1 MDFRQRAFSKVEL
14 KDLVRDLNLAKVSA
28 ELILS
33 RLPEKDLLA
42 EDARITSFSHRHEEF
57 TMFFTITKDLVYGI
71 NVIGFLSL
79 LGVPQY

>member
-42 EDARITSFSHRHEEF
+42 EDARITSFTHRHEEF
-57 TMFFTITKDLVYGI
+57 IMFFTITKDLVGCK
-71 NVIGFLSL
+71 NVHGFFSAL
-79 LGVPQY
+79 